1 MPGRLVKAARCGAG
15 SESCPPCALRKHALR
30 ARVLG
35 FRMRLEI
42 YGLSFEFELDRS
54 SQGSLG
60 FQSDQ
65 NSGVGDVGVELLM
78 HKVSL

>member
-1 MPGRLVKAARCGAG
+1 M
-15 SESCPPCALRKHALR
+15 R